1 MHFRVARL
9 VGVLGRAE
17 RVVRSD
23 RAGAAADDLAGHYPV
38 ALIQTPTTGVPE
50 LAWCLIWRYAS
61 YVLVSSR
68 VFLKDYIQEWK
79 GEE

>member
-1 MHFRVARL
+1 MFLVELSAWYAATGQARQQMIWL
-9 VGVLGRAE
+9 
-17 RVVRSD
+17 D
-23 RAGAAADDLAGHYPV
+23 NYPV